1 MPPSLPGSN
10 ATLLQ
15 ANPVRSR
22 QIVDRIPAGRW
33 AETPDIVGGAVF
45 QCSPASDHVHG
56 HELAV
61 NGGRM
66 GR

>member
-1 MPPSLPGSN
+1 
-10 ATLLQ
+10 
-15 ANPVRSR
+15 VRSR